1 MNLIL
6 VVALLANHLNRMR
19 PVVTPASR
27 SIFNPMSINPGAAS
41 QALVPIGMLAKRAG
55 SNIETIRFYE
65 KIGVMPKPSRTEG
78 GHRMYSPAHIERLIF
93 IRRTRELGFTLE
105 EVRALLRLSDGRETA
120 CSDVKAIAASHL
132 TAIKDKIAD
141 LRAMEIVLT
150 TLIQQCEDGAGTDC
164 PIIETLSQNAVPG
177 ISVIEPIFT

>member
-1 MNLIL
+1 
-6 VVALLANHLNRMR
+6 
-19 PVVTPASR
+19 
-27 SIFNPMSINPGAAS
+27 MSINPGAAS

-78 GHRMYSPAHIERLIF
+78 GHRMYSPAHIERLIV

-141 LRAMEIVLT
+141 LRAMEIVLA